1 MTMDEFGDDFAPQVA
16 TRFDVTDCSL
26 PQPIQL
32 DISSVAAAEN
42 STSLWS
48 ILQRDETFGAGWP
61 SSFFVQLPAQSQP
74 LFSVSPPPIETR
86 MHFVMEGIFA
96 AVVVAE
102 YAQLMG
108 VNLKLP
114 AENTDAASGSV
125 RAARAD
131 DYKYIPVVNSYHVD
145 VLSSFAPPPL
155 SASVCSAPSA
165 CSHTTAFSATAEQ
178 TCNPNA
184 RHDSTA
190 VVTLIT
196 SDSYLQGALV
206 LL

>member
-1 MTMDEFGDDFAPQVA
+1 MLMTMDEFGDDFAPQVA

-26 PQPIQL
+26 PQPI
-32 DISSVAAAEN
+32 SSVAAAEN
-42 STSLWS
+42 STSLWT

-61 SSFFVQLPAQSQP
+61 SSFFVQLPVQSQP

-86 MHFVMEGIFA
+86 LHFVMDGIFA

-125 RAARAD
+125 RAAGAD
-131 DYKYIPVVNSYHVD
+131 DYKYIPVANSYHVD
-145 VLSSFAPPPL
+145 VLSSFAPPPP
-155 SASVCSAPSA
+155 SASICSAPSA
-165 CSHTTAFSATAEQ
+165 CSHTAGSSPTAEQ
-178 TCNPNA
+178 TCKPNA
-184 RHDSTA
+184 RHDSRA